1 MYQWCEAV
9 SFLFQEKGLKV
20 TEPGKA
26 TMPIPKEL
34 YFLLDSISQ
43 KGKFVVGVFDTYFV
57 RSKLLLCFKSD
68 NNLLYMYY

>member
-1 MYQWCEAV
+1 MTWYI
-9 SFLFQEKGLKV
+9 FQEKGLRV

-43 KGKFVVGVFDTYFV
+43 KGKFVVGALYKYLV
-57 RSKLLLCFKSD
+57 RSKLCLCFKSD
-68 NNLLYMYY
+68 NTLLHMCY

>member
-1 MYQWCEAV
+1 MV
-9 SFLFQEKGLKV
+9 SILFQEKGLKV

-43 KGKFVVGVFDTYFV
+43 KGKFVVGAFYKYLA
-57 RSKLLLCFKSD
+57 RSKNFQSTSEL
-68 NNLLYMYY
+68 

>member
-1 MYQWCEAV
+1 MYQCCEVV

-43 KGKFVVGVFDTYFV
+43 KGKFVVGALYEYLL
-57 RSKLLLCFKSD
+57 RSELCLCFDFD
-68 NNLLYMYY
+68 NSLLYMYY

>member
-1 MYQWCEAV
+1 MV
-9 SFLFQEKGLKV
+9 SILFQEKGLKV

-43 KGKFVVGVFDTYFV
+43 KGKFVVGEFYKYLV
-57 RSKLLLCFKSD
+57 RLKLRLCFKSD
-68 NNLLYMYY
+68 NNLWYMYY